1 VTVGANFHREGLI
14 GGDLWTAAS
23 PDDEEWAGPRKCYA
37 EVSPD
42 GPDHFPVVF
51 RKLQRMWREEP
62 TLSEGEVATIPVPD
76 LVVAGDDDSISHHHT
91 VTLYEALPHE

>member
-1 VTVGANFHREGLI
+1 
-14 GGDLWTAAS
+14 
-23 PDDEEWAGPRKCYA
+23 
-37 EVSPD
+37 
-42 GPDHFPVVF
+42 
-51 RKLQRMWREEP
+51 MWREEP